1 MVNAQKHARVC
12 EVALQAFRYLEELS
26 KAREEAGDQPCAR
39 VERWVIAKE
48 FHLTP
53 YDAPKPEK
61 KT

>member
-12 EVALQAFRYLEELS
+12 ELLLQAYNYLETLS

-39 VERWVIAKE
+39 VERWSIAKE
-48 FHLTP
+48 FALVP

-61 KT
+61 K